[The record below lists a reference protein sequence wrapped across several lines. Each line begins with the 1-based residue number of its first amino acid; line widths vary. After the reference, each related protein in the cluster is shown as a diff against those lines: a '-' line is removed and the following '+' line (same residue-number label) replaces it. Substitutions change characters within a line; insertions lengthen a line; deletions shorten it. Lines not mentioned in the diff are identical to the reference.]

1 MIQTSTANEPSDGEL
16 LQRHIKGDASAFTLL
31 VNRYRRELYNFLVRF
46 TGDAN
51 LAEDVFQETFLQLHL
66 AAATFDR
73 DRRLKP
79 WLFTIAANKGR
90 DAMRSRQRRQAAP
103 LDAAMG
109 GDGEGG
115 SYLDLMPAD
124 IPAPDQSLQ
133 NQETRQAVENIVNEM
148 PENLRAVLLLGYF
161 EEFPYKEIAEI
172 LDIPLGTVK
181 SRLHAAVIYFAKR
194 WKSSAG
200 QLGNEDVTK

>member
-1 MIQTSTANEPSDGEL
+1 VIQTLTANEPSDSEL
-16 LQRHIKGDASAFTLL
+16 LQRHIKGDANAFTLL

-66 AAATFDR
+66 AAATFDLQ
-73 DRRLKP
+73 RRLKP

-109 GDGEGG
+109 SDGDGG

-133 NQETRQAVENIVNEM
+133 NQETRQAVEKIVDEM
-148 PENLRAVLLLGYF
+148 PDNLRAVLLLGYF
-161 EEFPYKEIAEI
+161 EEFPYREIAEI
-172 LDIPLGTVK
+172 LDVPLGTVK
-181 SRLHAAVIYFAKR
+181 SRLHAAVIHFAKR
-194 WKSSAG
+194 WKAAAG
-200 QLGNEDVTK
+200 QIGYEDVKK